1 LNPTISA
8 PLQYSEAVSLPMLTY
23 GEAFLESLHQDTDAK
38 SSYLIHYSEAKNC
51 QMLHYRLSFFDI
63 LIAYRQAKW
72 IPG

>member
-38 SSYLIHYSEAKNC
+38 YSYLILTVKQKIANC
-51 QMLHYRLSFFDI
+51 FTIGYHFLRF
-63 LIAYRQAKW
+63 
-72 IPG
+72 